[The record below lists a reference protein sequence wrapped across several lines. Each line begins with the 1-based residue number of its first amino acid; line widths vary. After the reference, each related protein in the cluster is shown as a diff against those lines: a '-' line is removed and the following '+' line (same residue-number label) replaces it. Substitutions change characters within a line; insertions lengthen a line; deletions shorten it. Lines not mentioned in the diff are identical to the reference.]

1 MTLAHMRVG
10 NTIGE
15 MRRVSDG
22 DLRAALGRV
31 FADIRLALGIQQGE
45 VADQTTISKVENG
58 ANFPS
63 WPTLLALCRRYQVDV
78 SDVLRAAEESL
89 AGKPGRSVVAV
100 ETDERELLK
109 LYRDCTAEGRRVLM
123 DRAKAVHTL
132 YPKS

>member
-15 MRRVSDG
+15 MKRVSDE
-22 DLRAALGRV
+22 DLRVALGRV
-31 FADIRLALGIQQGE
+31 FADIRLALGIAQGE
-45 VADQTTISKVENG
+45 VADQTTVSKVENG

-63 WPTLLALCRRYQVDV
+63 WPTLLALCRRYRVNLL
-78 SDVLRAAEESL
+78 DVLRAAEESVD
-89 AGKPGRSVVAV
+89 AEAQRSVVAV

-132 YPKS
+132 FPKS